1 MGRVEHDLRCG
12 LHHGAANRGW
22 RVWLYRRWHGAYQ
35 LRQQFCRQRGPY
47 AAAIAALAYGDH
59 LMAKAGWGLDNNRK
73 AMPRQPLVPLLGAW
87 RLAHRPARRRDRQL
101 GRLAQWSARLLVPSP
116 CRYWIGCLGITTK
129 PTQTPQAFRLIRPV
143 RFFRRAVAAVQ
154 QKGGTFR
161 SDNRWT
167 DTYDVSSD
175 IDKELDSAFR
185 KTVAKL
191 QDMGKTLGVETSKSI
206 DGFTHE
212 FSLQLSE
219 NGDMSKAGE
228 KLAAE
233 IGRAADELV
242 AKMVP
247 NIDEFA
253 RLGESASQTF
263 SRLNQEVTATDAI
276 LIAMGKTQ
284 PKRSAGSAGLN
295 RRAGKPD

>member
-1 MGRVEHDLRCG
+1 M
-12 LHHGAANRGW
+12 
-22 RVWLYRRWHGAYQ
+22 
-35 LRQQFCRQRGPY
+35 
-47 AAAIAALAYGDH
+47 
-59 LMAKAGWGLDNNRK
+59 
-73 AMPRQPLVPLLGAW
+73 
-87 RLAHRPARRRDRQL
+87 
-101 GRLAQWSARLLVPSP
+101 
-116 CRYWIGCLGITTK
+116 
-129 PTQTPQAFRLIRPV
+129 
-143 RFFRRAVAAVQ
+143 AAVQ

-191 QDMGKTLGVETSKSI
+191 QDMGKTLGVETSKSMRRLHPRI
-206 DGFTHE
+206 FVAAVGKRRHVK
-212 FSLQLSE
+212 SRR
-219 NGDMSKAGE
+219 

-263 SRLNQEVTATDAI
+263 SQLNQEVTATDAI
-276 LIAMGKTQ
+276 LIAMGKN
-284 PKRSAGSAGLN
+284 AAEAFGGSAWPQSP
-295 RRAGKPD
+295 RGKT